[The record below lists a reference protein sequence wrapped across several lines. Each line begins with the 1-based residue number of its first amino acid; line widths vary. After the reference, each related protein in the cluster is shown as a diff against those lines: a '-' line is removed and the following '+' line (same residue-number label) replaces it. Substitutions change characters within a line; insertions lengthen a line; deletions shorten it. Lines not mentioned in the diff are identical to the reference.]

1 MNTHEYYMSIAF
13 EEAKKAYDLLEVP
26 IGGIIVYKNEII
38 AKNYNRKETT
48 KDSTAHAEMLLIQD
62 ASKYLNSWRLNDC
75 TMYITLE
82 PCPMC
87 AGAIIQSRISNLYF
101 AAPNLIYG
109 SMGTVVS
116 LQNLFPD
123 AKHLN
128 IISGIMEN
136 EAKIMMKDFFRKKLT
151 HDYIKKN
158 T

>member
-1 MNTHEYYMSIAF
+1 
-13 EEAKKAYDLLEVP
+13 
-26 IGGIIVYKNEII
+26 
-38 AKNYNRKETT
+38 
-48 KDSTAHAEMLLIQD
+48 MLLIQD
-62 ASKYLNSWRLNDC
+62 ASKHLNSWRLNDC

-151 HDYIKKN
+151 HDYVKKN